1 MYVHRRAGSDLKYY
15 GAQRCGDNSRS
26 VPCLR
31 VWVRGPAGQGR
42 HNANN
47 DSGSDGKASK
57 SSDGSAG
64 YCLKFRVQRSL
75 EAECVCVQ
83 DLDLLN
89 DQKKKM
95 SI

>member
-1 MYVHRRAGSDLKYY
+1 MHRRAGSGLNTTVLR
-15 GAQRCGDNSRS
+15 RCDCNSRS

-31 VWVRGPAGQGR
+31 VWVRSSVGQGR

-47 DSGSDGKASK
+47 DSGSDGKTSK
-57 SSDGSAG
+57 SSDGSAE
-64 YCLKFRVQRSL
+64 YCLKSRVQRSL